1 MKRLIQAMA
10 LLWAALLLSSCGWRT
25 AAGSSDGDTVA
36 LKYAQYLR
44 LVHHEGY
51 VEAVILNPW
60 HQGSDLH
67 DYYLVPRGKEG
78 DEVARSLA
86 ARRGGGKHVDI
97 VRTPIQSSV
106 VTTSPH
112 CQLLYELGCQQALR
126 GVCDLDYI
134 LIPDVHR
141 RASLKPMQQGAIV
154 DCGQSM
160 QPSVERIIDLQP
172 EALLISP
179 FENSG
184 DYGKLDQIG
193 IPIIETADY
202 METSPLGRAEWI
214 KFYGLLFLGEGA
226 DGGGESRADSLFASI
241 EHSYLSL
248 RSMAAR
254 LPLGRSILTERKTGG
269 VWYVPGGK
277 STVGVLLAD
286 AHARYVFAHDDHSG
300 SLALSPEQV
309 IEQGANID
317 VWALKYF
324 GSRPVSRGELLQ
336 EYSGYAQLKAMQT
349 GEVYEASTSN
359 QPYFEQTS
367 FHPERLLREFI
378 ILAHPDFHKLGQ
390 LKYYRKE

>member
-141 RASLKPMQQGAIV
+141 RASLKPMQRGAIV

-184 DYGKLDQIG
+184 GYGKLNQIG

-214 KFYGLLFLGEGA
+214 KFYGLLFQGDGA

-286 AHARYVFAHDDHSG
+286 AHARYVFARDNHSG

-309 IEQGANID
+309 IERGADID

-324 GSRPVSRGELLQ
+324 GSRPASRGELLQ
-336 EYSGYAQLKAMQT
+336 EYPGYAQLKAMQM